1 MKHESLM
8 YFTTSIDYLM
18 YLLNDA
24 YIISTC
30 QNINIFQNN
39 LPTVSKKNCLCAC
52 KDNSYSTYLNIHIFK
67 DYMT

>member
-1 MKHESLM
+1 MYVTLFYCNTKMKHESLM

-39 LPTVSKKNCLCAC
+39 LPNVSKKIAC
-52 KDNSYSTYLNIHIFK
+52 VHAKTIPTLL
-67 DYMT
+67 T